1 MTVQIVEIAGQKM
14 AMLPVADYERLIDL
28 AEDKA
33 DIFAAFE
40 SENRRKE
47 GEEFLPAEMVDRI
60 LSGESALKVWRKHR
74 SLSLEELG
82 FAVGVTKGYLSQ
94 IENGISRG
102 NPSLWRKLAEA
113 LKVSADDILP
123 EG

>member
-1 MTVQIVEIAGQKM
+1 M

-82 FAVGVTKGYLSQ
+82 FAVGVTKGFLSQ